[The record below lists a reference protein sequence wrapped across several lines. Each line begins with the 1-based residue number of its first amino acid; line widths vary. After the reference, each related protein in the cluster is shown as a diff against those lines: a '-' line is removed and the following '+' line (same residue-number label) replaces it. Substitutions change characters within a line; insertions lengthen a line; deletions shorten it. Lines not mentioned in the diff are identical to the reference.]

1 MTIHQIVVEARK
13 LGISYGEYVHRMKSN
28 SGLIKPE
35 RAKTE
40 KAESGGWFK
49 SCEICGK
56 SFLAD
61 NGKQKYCSVRCG
73 RIASTQKQRLRLK
86 TGGTEH
92 ICACCGQK
100 FRGKP
105 KQKYC
110 SRDCTLVAMR
120 AGRGNKRGA
129 YNAES
134 I

>member
-1 MTIHQIVVEARK
+1 MMTIQQIVEEARK

-35 RAKTE
+35 IAKTK
-40 KAESGGWFK
+40 KAESEWIK

-86 TGGTEH
+86 TEGTEH
-92 ICACCGQK
+92 ICARCGRK

-120 AGRGNKRGA
+120 ASRVNK
-129 YNAES
+129 